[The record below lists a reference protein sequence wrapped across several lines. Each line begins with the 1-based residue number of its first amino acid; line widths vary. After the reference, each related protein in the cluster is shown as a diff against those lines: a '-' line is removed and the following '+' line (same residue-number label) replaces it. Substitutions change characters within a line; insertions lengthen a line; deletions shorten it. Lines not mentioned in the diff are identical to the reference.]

1 MKIALAG
8 KPGCGRSTL
17 FRALGGSPN
26 TDTGKPLTVKVP
38 DHRLDFLKSVHNPEK
53 NTYATVVF
61 FDVPSPSLSAKNLA
75 HLRNAA
81 VLTLVLDNYALGD
94 TLNDF
99 NEIESELILS
109 DMALCEKRL
118 ARLRKESRGK
128 SREAI
133 LLESFLEHMENDCPL
148 RKLKLNTGEA
158 ALIAQYALLSLKPLI
173 VVSNRMGDPVTP
185 DNELAR
191 EVTEH
196 GGSLLGI
203 DAGFE
208 LELTEIDESEQIPFL
223 ESMGY
228 SSSGLSRLIK
238 ASYSALDLIVFFT
251 MGSDETRAWPI
262 RRGATALEAAGTIH
276 SDLARGFIRAVVIPF
291 EKYHESPDK
300 TLLKEKGELGIE
312 GKDYAVE
319 DGDIIEIRFNV

>member
-17 FRALGGSPN
+17 FRALAGSIDA
-26 TDTGKPLTVKVP
+26 DTGKPLTVKVP
-38 DHRLDFLKSVHNPEK
+38 DRRLDFLESIHNPKK
-53 NTYATVVF
+53 NTHATVVF
-61 FDVPSPSLSAKNLA
+61 FDVPSPSFSTKNLA
-75 HLRNAA
+75 LIRNAA
-81 VLTLVLDNYALGD
+81 VLTVVLDNYALGD
-94 TLNDF
+94 TVNDF
-99 NEIESELILS
+99 NEIESELILN

-118 ARLRKESRGK
+118 ARLTKESKGK

-133 LLESFLEHMENDCPL
+133 LLDKLLKHMEDGSPL
-148 RKLKLNTGEA
+148 RILDLDDGETA
-158 ALIAQYALLSLKPLI
+158 ILAPYALLCQKPLM

-185 DNELAR
+185 DEELSGI
-191 EVTEH
+191 VLEH

-208 LELTEIDESEQIPFL
+208 LELTEIDESEQKPFL

-228 SSSGLSRLIK
+228 SSSGLSRLIR

-251 MGSDETRAWPI
+251 MGKDETRAWPVH
-262 RRGATALEAAGTIH
+262 RGATALKAAGTIH
-276 SDLARGFIRAVVIPF
+276 SDLARGFIRAVVIPW
-291 EKYHESPDK
+291 ELYHEFPDK

-312 GKDYAVE
+312 GKDYIIK